1 MDACAGR
8 RPPQGATRPD
18 LHGEGTICIR
28 AQTGA
33 GEEESCQQPTKSW
46 KLGPRLRN
54 GFDATA
60 TPEHSGRCRQICVS
74 RCVSYVCEQL
84 CVPMPIDSIPSPPA
98 NAQVINDASNAAAL
112 SIMEA
117 PPEIGNR
124 SPGIWSVCFQGGTF
138 DRVKQRCRLIA
149 SCHTCIDH
157 IMCLYRASIQP
168 VDQLHVHYRL
178 AQVFG

>member
-1 MDACAGR
+1 MDVCAGR

-33 GEEESCQQPTKSW
+33 GEEESCKPTKSR
-46 KLGPRLRN
+46 KLDGRLRY

-60 TPEHSGRCRQICVS
+60 TPEHSGRCRQIRVS

-138 DRVKQRCRLIA
+138 DRVKQRCRPVA
-149 SCHTCIDH
+149 SCHNFALRKNT
-157 IMCLYRASIQP
+157 
-168 VDQLHVHYRL
+168 
-178 AQVFG
+178 